1 MENTHVVAVFERLK
15 KALRITS
22 DAELAEQLGLS
33 YAAFNKRKIRG
44 SLPEEEVDTLIEREG
59 ISRAWVMDES
69 GPMYEGGELDEKRV
83 REFQELVDQMQAM
96 ALHSAT
102 RRIVE
107 PIIKGVVWGDATS
120 VESVVESIADVST
133 NERAVLE
140 AYRSGGAE
148 VRSAMELLAGV
159 RGASSAHR
167 VKQTFHGSVG
177 QVVSG
182 DMHTSAPVNIKVAA
196 SSPTKSTTKGRR

>member
-59 ISRAWVMDES
+59 ISRAWVMAEN
-69 GPMYEGGELDEKRV
+69 GPMYEGGELDERRI
-83 REFQELVDQMQAM
+83 REFQELVSQMEAM

-102 RRIVE
+102 RKIVE
-107 PIIKGVVWGDATS
+107 PIIRGVVWGDAPR
-120 VESVVESIADVST
+120 VESVVESISDVSSR
-133 NERAVLE
+133 ERAVLE
-140 AYRSGGAE
+140 AYRTGGKD
-148 VRSAMELLAGV
+148 VRSAMELLAGM
-159 RGASSAHR
+159 RTATANTR
-167 VKQTFHGSVG
+167 VKQTFNGSVG
-177 QVVSG
+177 QVVDG
-182 DMHTSAPVNIKVAA
+182 DLNTSASVNIKVAA
-196 SSPTKSTTKGRR
+196 PPTKSTSKSGR